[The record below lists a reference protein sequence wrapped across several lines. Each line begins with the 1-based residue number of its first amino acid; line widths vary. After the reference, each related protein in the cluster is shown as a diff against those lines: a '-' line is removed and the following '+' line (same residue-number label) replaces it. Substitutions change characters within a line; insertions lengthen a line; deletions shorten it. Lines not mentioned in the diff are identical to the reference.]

1 MIQFNYQT
9 PVRIRHIRLLKSF
22 LQDIIRSEKYTPGP
36 LSFVFCTDDF
46 LLQINQQYL
55 NHHDY
60 TDIIT
65 FNLSEEKG
73 TVSGEMYIS
82 IDRIKDNAKR
92 FKVPASTEL
101 HRVMFHGIL
110 HLCGY
115 NDKTNK
121 QVVQMREREDHY
133 LKLYAKRS
141 T

>member
-82 IDRIKDNAKR
+82 IDRIKDNAQR
-92 FKVPASTEL
+92 FK
-101 HRVMFHGIL
+101 
-110 HLCGY
+110 
-115 NDKTNK
+115 
-121 QVVQMREREDHY
+121 
-133 LKLYAKRS
+133 
-141 T
+141 